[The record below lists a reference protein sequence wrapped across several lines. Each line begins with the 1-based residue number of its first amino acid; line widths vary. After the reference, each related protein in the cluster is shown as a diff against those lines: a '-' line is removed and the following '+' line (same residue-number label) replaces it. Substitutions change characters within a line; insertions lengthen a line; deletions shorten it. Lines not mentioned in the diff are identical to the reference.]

1 MLHETRHATPKA
13 ALRSLNL
20 VGPAGSLEA
29 LLNEGRDDAPYA
41 ALVCHPHPL
50 YGGTMHTKAVYHA
63 AKALNG
69 FGLPVLRFNFRGV
82 GRSAGEHAEGRG
94 EIEDV
99 STALDWLD
107 VEFHRPIIAA
117 GFSFGA
123 AVGMRAACGDQRVKA
138 LIALGLPVSAE
149 GRNYEYRFLANCT
162 APKLFVS
169 GGRDQYAS
177 RADLERV
184 TANAAQP
191 KRLVMVDDAD
201 HFFDG
206 HLPEMRL
213 AIEQW
218 LTDELHMT
226 PQVAA

>member
-20 VGPAGSLEA
+20 GGPAGSLEA
-29 LLNEGRDDAPYA
+29 LLNEGRGDAPYA

-94 EIEDV
+94 EVEDV
-99 STALDWLD
+99 RTALDWLD
-107 VEFHRPIIAA
+107 SEFHRPIIAA

-123 AVGMRAACGDQRVKA
+123 AVGLRAACTEQRVKA
-138 LIALGLPVSAE
+138 LIGLGTPVSAE
-149 GRNYEYRFLANCT
+149 GRTYEYRFLADCT
-162 APKLFVS
+162 TPKLFVS

-177 RADLERV
+177 HADLERV
-184 TANAAQP
+184 IANAAEP
-191 KRLVMVDDAD
+191 KRLVIVDDAD
-201 HFFDG
+201 HFFEG
-206 HLPEMRL
+206 HLPEMRA

-218 LTDELHMT
+218 LTDELHIT